1 MLNGFYDIPDEE
13 WRKVNIK
20 SNFHTHN
27 YLCGHAGGTACEY
40 VKEAVKC
47 GLETIGLSDHCLSPL
62 GGVEPYVTPQT
73 MGSLY
78 LSQIDKAKKR
88 YGDRI
93 RILSA
98 VEIEYFD
105 GQDAYYDKLLDKLDY
120 IVLGQHEF
128 MCDGTLCNSFTDGVD
143 ERHVVSY
150 FDTVKA
156 ALVTGIYSVLAHPDL
171 IFYRRPPVT
180 DGMAQAFDDVVRTAA
195 ECGVAVELNANGI
208 RSHAFRYPTDL
219 LIELCKKYDAAVVVS
234 SDCHAPHILCDEYVR
249 RLHAYAVRNGLK
261 VVDDIRLPRR
271 K

>member
-1 MLNGFYDIPDEE
+1 MLTGYYDVADEE
-13 WRKVNIK
+13 CRKVKIK

-27 YLCGHAGGTACEY
+27 HLCGHAGGTACDY

-73 MGSLY
+73 MGPLY

-105 GQDAYYDKLLDKLDY
+105 GHDGYYDKLLEQLDY

-128 MCDGTLCNSFTDGVD
+128 MCDGALCNSFTDGVD
-143 ERHVVSY
+143 ERRVAAY
-150 FDTVKA
+150 FRSAEA
-156 ALVTGIYSVLAHPDL
+156 ALQTGIFSVFAHPDL
-171 IFYRRPPVT
+171 IFYRRPTIT
-180 DGMAQAFDDVVRTAA
+180 DGMAQAFDDAVRTAA
-195 ECGVAVELNANGI
+195 DCGVAVELNANGI

-219 LIELCKKYDAAVVVS
+219 LIELCKKYSAPVVVS
-234 SDCHAPHILCDEYVR
+234 SDCHAPHILCDEHVR
-249 RLHAYAVRNGLK
+249 RLYAYAVRNGLN
-261 VVDDIRLPRR
+261 VVDDIRPPRR